1 MICNAVWFQGTKRKS
16 YMCAECGA
24 FVFVSTQNQEEIK
37 KLACR
42 ECEHVGRWITQQ
54 DNVMEEKS
62 EDDLSF
68 HVKDRSQEILLS
80 REHEEEWLQ
89 EDKIETEQKKPTFT
103 KLFGSTRRLKQ
114 YVVLLGSRRENIKC
128 ITRSY
133 EEA

>member
-1 MICNAVWFQGTKRKS
+1 
-16 YMCAECGA
+16 MCAECGA

-54 DNVMEEKS
+54 DNVMEEKA

-68 HVKDRSQEILLS
+68 HLKDRSQEILLS

-103 KLFGSTRRLKQ
+103 KLFGSTRRQKQ
-114 YVVLLGSRRENIKC
+114 YVVFLGSSSRRENIKC